1 MQPPFTGKNRE
12 PAVFLRA
19 VGLSAVDE
27 STAVATSTILMFLVL
42 GFSLVPCL
50 RILYCKP
57 LERVLNFRLVGVG
70 FEESPARVN
79 LLGCL

>member
-1 MQPPFTGKNRE
+1 
-12 PAVFLRA
+12 
-19 VGLSAVDE
+19 
-27 STAVATSTILMFLVL
+27 L